1 MKILTYS
8 DMHLE
13 FGVGFSIPPDT
24 EADILVLSG
33 DILTFKDLAP
43 LTSLLDGWN
52 KPVIFVSGNHE
63 YYSAPPIAEVE
74 QTFREWLKEH
84 HPNVGFLQNESVSLD
99 GIHFFGGTM
108 WTDFNGANPL
118 AMQTAKQQMNDFR
131 LIRTAPGKLLT
142 PEDTVSMHEAFV
154 AALIQWFE
162 TPLDGQRV
170 VITHHAPVRNPQTQY
185 GNSPLQPAF
194 NSLDMVAIIEK
205 FQPALWI
212 YGHTHECDR
221 HTIGETLIIS
231 NQRGYPRGS
240 RGFECHVFDM
250 NGALVEL

>member
-1 MKILTYS
+1 M
-8 DMHLE
+8 
-13 FGVGFSIPPDT
+13 PPDT

-43 LTSLLDGWN
+43 LTSLLDSWS

-63 YYSAPPIAEVE
+63 YYAAPPIAEVE
-74 QTFREWLKEH
+74 QTFRVWLKEH
-84 HPNVGFLQNESVSLD
+84 QPNVRFLQNESVSVD

-131 LIRTAPGKLLT
+131 LIRTVPGKLLT
-142 PEDTVSMHEAFV
+142 PEDTVSMHKVFVEA
-154 AALIQWFE
+154 LLQWFE
-162 TPLDGQRV
+162 TPLDGARV

-194 NSLDMVAIIEK
+194 NSLDMVAVIEK

-221 HTIGETLIIS
+221 QNIGETLIIS
-231 NQRGYPRGS
+231 NQRGYPRDT
-240 RGFECHVFDM
+240 RGFECHGFDM